1 MVYKNVK
8 ALEINTVLMH
18 QATNLV
24 WRKKAICQG
33 FQVKNSSY
41 ACHLP
46 KANKTVLIFYINNN
60 PSLIF

>member
-24 WRKKAICQG
+24 WRKSLCAKDLELETIGLYVTCQ
-33 FQVKNSSY
+33 KRI
-41 ACHLP
+41 
-46 KANKTVLIFYINNN
+46 K
-60 PSLIF
+60 